1 MEFNERPELN
11 ERDKALKY
19 VSRLLDK
26 ASKGPKGNQKDINE
40 LLEVQ
45 KLINQKKYGLVW
57 EEHAEKVDKEMET
70 KIPVFIEDK
79 NKRIDNGESKKIN
92 FILEGDNLH
101 SLYLLEKTHNHKIDV
116 IYIDPPYNT
125 ENEGFTYNDKK
136 VDKNDGYRH
145 SKWISFMQRR
155 LVVAKKLLS
164 RDGIIFISI
173 DDNEYQNLK
182 LLMDEIFGEE
192 KFVTNFIWRRKT
204 GASDAKGIAT
214 ITEYVLCY
222 CNNPNKKEW
231 NSIFKQNE
239 QSYDEKRYRYKD
251 KYYNERGP
259 FYYDNLDRG
268 GLNYSDSMNFGVKA
282 PDGSIVYPNGRTS
295 FVNDGWIWKWGK
307 DKIKWGF
314 ENGFLEFQQSNKKA
328 NGWALKYKNYL
339 NVDNSGKLKVRSAP
353 FKNLITSVINQA
365 GTNELKGMFEN
376 KTPFSN
382 PKPVEL
388 IQFLVSLCNKKDA
401 RILDFFAGSGTTGQA
416 VLNLN
421 NKDGG
426 NRTFILATNNE
437 NGIAENITYKRLKKL
452 SEGYTTSRKI
462 SEIIFQKKLTI
473 SSLKNM
479 NVTLDKIEK
488 VIKKNNGKY
497 QKIVKKISDN
507 TIQVIGEYSKGTLMP
522 QIQFNMRYYKTDFVR
537 RDSGNLEMDLLRNVK
552 KLIELG
558 NEMSIKDLHAAIVSR
573 QSEVK
578 KLNLKGIKRV
588 YMRGRVH
595 IMMSPDEKN
604 RYYLS
609 GVQIIDVPESLFGE
623 ELQGWI

>member
-26 ASKGPKGNQKDINE
+26 ASKDPKGNQKDINE

-57 EEHAEKVDKEMET
+57 EEHSEKVDKEMET

-307 DKIKWGF
+307 NKIKWGF

>member
-26 ASKGPKGNQKDINE
+26 ASKDPKGNQKDINE

-45 KLINQKKYGLVW
+45 KLINQKKYGLEW

>member
-26 ASKGPKGNQKDINE
+26 ASKDPKGNQKDINE

-573 QSEVK
+573 
-578 KLNLKGIKRV
+578 
-588 YMRGRVH
+588 
-595 IMMSPDEKN
+595 
-604 RYYLS
+604 
-609 GVQIIDVPESLFGE
+609 
-623 ELQGWI
+623 

>member
-26 ASKGPKGNQKDINE
+26 ASKDPKGNQKDINE

>member
-26 ASKGPKGNQKDINE
+26 ASKDPKGNQKDINE

-57 EEHAEKVDKEMET
+57 EEHAERVDKEMET

>member
-26 ASKGPKGNQKDINE
+26 ASKDPKGNQKDINE

-307 DKIKWGF
+307 NKIKWGF

>member
-26 ASKGPKGNQKDINE
+26 ASKDPKGNQKDINE

-204 GASDAKGIAT
+204 GASDAKGIAA

>member
-26 ASKGPKGNQKDINE
+26 ASKDPKGNQKDINE

-231 NSIFKQNE
+231 NSILKQNE

-578 KLNLKGIKRV
+578 KLNLRGIKRV

>member
-26 ASKGPKGNQKDINE
+26 ASKDPKGNQKDINE

-578 KLNLKGIKRV
+578 KLNLRGIKRV